1 MQYHTLGTLIR
12 LHRENLEMSRA
23 ELARQIGVHPSQLT
37 RWEAGDPKP
46 SLTAMLAL
54 GKALDVDPVELMSA
68 AAVDAR

>member
-1 MQYHTLGTLIR
+1 MMYPTLGTLIR

-23 ELARQIGVHPSQLT
+23 ELARQVGVHPSQLT
-37 RWEAGDPKP
+37 RWEAGDHKP
-46 SLTAMLAL
+46 SLSAMVAL

>member
-12 LHRENLEMSRA
+12 LHREQLEMSRA
-23 ELARQIGVHPSQLT
+23 ELSRHIGVHPSQLT
-37 RWEAGDPKP
+37 RWEAGDHKP

>member
-23 ELARQIGVHPSQLT
+23 ELSRHIGVHPSQLT
-37 RWEAGDPKP
+37 RWEAGDHKP

-54 GKALDVDPVELMSA
+54 GKALDVDPVELMTA

>member
-23 ELARQIGVHPSQLT
+23 ELSRHIGVHPSQLT
-37 RWEAGDPKP
+37 RWEAGDHKP